1 MHKNF
6 FMAMNTLERVQFVLA
21 LQYTLLIRKK
31 QIIVSEFFFF
41 ETGAVQNQKHSRQEI
56 VKVTILLHFFDFCLC
71 GVSCRGEGLDDMNAL
86 IANLQNPGVEL
97 PNSRTLRK
105 CWLPWWKRH
114 KMTVY
119 LNELISSSL
128 KVSMGFSLW
137 SLCLLQSISS
147 FTKQKSSHFE

>member
-1 MHKNF
+1 MHKNS
-6 FMAMNTLERVQFVLA
+6 FMAMNSLERVQFVLA
-21 LQYTLLIRKK
+21 FQYTLLIRKK

-56 VKVTILLHFFDFCLC
+56 VKVTILLHFFDFCSY

-105 CWLPWWKRH
+105 CWLPW
-114 KMTVY
+114 
-119 LNELISSSL
+119 
-128 KVSMGFSLW
+128 
-137 SLCLLQSISS
+137 
-147 FTKQKSSHFE
+147 

>member
-1 MHKNF
+1 MHKKYF
-6 FMAMNTLERVQFVLA
+6 TALNTLERVQLVLA
-21 LQYTLLIRKK
+21 FQYMLLIRNK

-41 ETGAVQNQKHSRQEI
+41 ETGAVKTKSTLGKR
-56 VKVTILLHFFDFCLC
+56 LLKSQYCYIFFDFRSC
-71 GVSCRGEGLDDMNAL
+71 GVSCRGAGLDDMNAL

-105 CWLPWWKRH
+105 CWLPWWKSH
-114 KMTVY
+114 KMTIY

-137 SLCLLQSISS
+137 SLRLLQSISS
-147 FTKQKSSHFE
+147 FTKQKSSRFE